1 MSLSKKA
8 AKAKTIE
15 KKSILN
21 WLNKLTEDGSQLSI
35 AWEGGGDSGWAYF
48 EIDGHQTED
57 EYTNAIIDY
66 MYEMLD
72 YGSWAGEF
80 TANGRAIYNP
90 ETRTF
95 EGTDYY
101 GEDGNEIIDVDIKIL
116 VPKKL
121 WFDSVH
127 IECEASYDESSKM
140 SVRTIV
146 KNGFTTGEHSAFCS
160 NLEQYLQDK
169 FDALFSN
176 FESSDYHEFRG
187 CNDSWIVERSEMK
200 EEEDMLVFTINKI
213 DVMTIDTQEK
223 YVSLELTDDIIEDI
237 DQKLNDTQDDN

>member
-15 KKSILN
+15 KKSMLN
-21 WLNKLTEDGSQLSI
+21 WLNQLSKDGNQLAI
-35 AWEGGGDSGWAYF
+35 KWEGGGDSGWAYF
-48 EIDGHQTED
+48 EIDGEQVEN
-57 EYTNAIIDY
+57 EYTNSLVDY
-66 MYEMLD
+66 MYETLD

-80 TANGRAIYNP
+80 TASGEAIYNP
-90 ETRTF
+90 KTRAF

-101 GEDGNEIIDVDIKIL
+101 GEDGNDIIDTDIVVK

-121 WFDSVH
+121 WFDSIH
-127 IECEASYDESSKM
+127 IECECYNDETAKM

-160 NLEQYLQDK
+160 NLEQYLQDE

-200 EEEDMLVFTINKI
+200 EEGDMLVFTIDKI
-213 DVMTIDTQEK
+213 DVMTTETQDK
-223 YVSLELTDDIIEDI
+223 PVFLELTDDIIEDI
-237 DQKLNDTQDDN
+237 DYVLNQQEDDN